1 MKRRDAFALAER
13 IHDLYVK
20 AALAGE
26 GFDDALAFTF
36 KQIRDATARANASGF
51 RAHQDRYRLQ
61 PACSKCGLFADARWS
76 SNLCP
81 YCGET
86 M

>member
-1 MKRRDAFALAER
+1 MKRRNVRALADK
-13 IHDLYVK
+13 IHDLYVT
-20 AALAGE
+20 AALKGE
-26 GFDDALAFTF
+26 GFDDALSFTF
-36 KQIRDATARANASGF
+36 KEIRSATAGASAQGF

-61 PACSKCGLFADARWS
+61 PACAHCGLFADARWS

-81 YCGET
+81 YCGEL